1 MQSGNQRDDEL
12 AQAGSNGSPTRREPV
27 PEVVGG
33 ATPGP
38 GAPAQM
44 ARFYFPD
51 QVMLEIHIPGA
62 TGLSAGESVATEAGF
77 ILRRGKKVLNVGPLR
92 HILRR

>member
-1 MQSGNQRDDEL
+1 MQSGNQRDEEV
-12 AQAGSNGSPTRREPV
+12 AQTGSNEAPARRKPV
-27 PEVVGG
+27 LEAVSV
-33 ATPGP
+33 ATSGV
-38 GAPAQM
+38 PAQM

-51 QVMLEIHIPGA
+51 QVTLEVHIPGA

>member
-1 MQSGNQRDDEL
+1 
-12 AQAGSNGSPTRREPV
+12 
-27 PEVVGG
+27 
-33 ATPGP
+33 
-38 GAPAQM
+38 M

-51 QVMLEIHIPGA
+51 QVTLEIHIPGA

-77 ILRRGKKVLNVGPLR
+77 ILRRGKEVLNVGPLR

>member
-1 MQSGNQRDDEL
+1 MQSGNQHDEEV
-12 AQAGSNGSPTRREPV
+12 AQSGSNGALRQRKPV
-27 PEVVGG
+27 PEAVGC
-33 ATPGP
+33 P

-77 ILRRGKKVLNVGPLR
+77 ILRRGKEILNVGPLR